1 MFGWQPL
8 SIKTSISCVMVVRR
22 YPAPP
27 EWMEGSKLAEF
38 LDLWS
43 ENPEEWS
50 YGRYSSSGERC
61 FFNPDHQV
69 FLSLFYHKALDQR
82 RPPEIRKR
90 IASILLIGMMNNSDT
105 SFGSENSYNL
115 LRWKG
120 LSETDKKKMELSG
133 EGEMGLL
140 RFRLSQDERLK
151 IMQTFEYRNGLKNSG
166 IPMISVSGGGL
177 IRNIPFNAGE
187 WVMGCIST
195 MTEISDSY
203 GLPNGWKE
211 EIEGFSIDD
220 TNISLMALGGMVDTM
235 PNPNLSW
242 SAPYRS
248 ALVDTFYWFD
258 PFAED
263 EITSNFIYAYN
274 YYRGS
279 K

>member
-27 EWMEGSKLAEF
+27 EWMGGSKLEEF

-43 ENPEEWS
+43 ENPEEWN
-50 YGRYSSSGERC
+50 YRRYNSGDERC

-69 FLSLFYHKALDQR
+69 FLSLFYLKALDQR

-90 IASILLIGMMNNSDT
+90 IASILLIGLMNNSDT
-105 SFGSENSYNL
+105 SFSSGDSYNL
-115 LRWKG
+115 FRWKG
-120 LSETDKKKMELSG
+120 LSETDKKKMELL
-133 EGEMGLL
+133 EMGEMGLL

-151 IMQTFEYRNGLKNSG
+151 ITQTFEYRNGLRNSG
-166 IPMISVSGGGL
+166 IPMISVGGGGQ
-177 IRNIPFNAGE
+177 IRNIPFDAGE

-195 MTEISDSY
+195 MKEISDSF
-203 GLPNGWKE
+203 GLPNGWKVGNSVSE
-211 EIEGFSIDD
+211 PFLNVITLE
-220 TNISLMALGGMVDTM
+220 GMVENL
-235 PNPNLSW
+235 PNVLDGW
-242 SAPYRS
+242 QAPYRS

-263 EITSNFIYAYN
+263 KITSNFIYSYN
-274 YYRGS
+274 YYRGL